1 MEYKCFGADIA
12 VRLDKGDE
20 LVEKLKEIAVKED
33 IPFASVSGIG
43 AVGSA
48 VTGYF
53 DTAERRFKS
62 SELTGDLEIVSL
74 CGIINK
80 MNGEAYLH
88 LHMSIADESGKVY
101 GGHLS
106 KAVISGTGEI
116 VLHCIDAE
124 TDRCFDEET
133 GLNIIKF

>member
-1 MEYKCFGADIA
+1 MEYKRYGSDIII
-12 VRLDKGDE
+12 RLDRGDE
-20 LVEKLKEIAVKED
+20 LVAKLKEAAEKEK
-33 IPFASVSGIG
+33 ISFASVSGIG

-53 DTAERRFKS
+53 DTGERRFKS
-62 SELTGDLEIVSL
+62 SEITGDLEIVSL
-74 CGIINK
+74 AGNINK
-80 MNGEAYLH
+80 MNGETYLH
-88 LHMSIADESGKVY
+88 LHMSVADESGKVF

-106 KAVISGTGEI
+106 RAVISGTGEI

-124 TDRCFDEET
+124 TDRAYDDET

>member
-1 MEYKCFGADIA
+1 MEYKRFGADIA

-74 CGIINK
+74 CG
-80 MNGEAYLH
+80 
-88 LHMSIADESGKVY
+88 
-101 GGHLS
+101 GHLS